1 MYYTEGMSC
10 CAFRWTPYYNAL
22 HQWLHDVR
30 TLCVHKKISFKYP
43 VLIQDKTLVLH
54 HSQCRFRLVKFKM
67 NIKITD

>member
-43 VLIQDKTLVLH
+43 VLIQDKTLDPPTCST
-54 HSQCRFRLVKFKM
+54 SQSMQISSSEIL
-67 NIKITD
+67 NEH